1 MPENRLC
8 KFKELLKKKYGLR
21 LVNELLDANSEEE
34 TIKFIEDKVALNKFI
49 IEFTRN
55 NREGCDNSKCID
67 VFRDSFQERPMEI
80 PVGILTM
87 NFKDG
92 ERAAKLM
99 LVGEAAGPSIATQL
113 NFTYAFTNL
122 YIKKDGGGD
131 DERNREIFEQLEK
144 EVSDETL
151 NNLRYKEFKYWKK
164 SSKKEKLERY
174 RKTIEGHNLWNYL
187 ADIFN
192 DDFDYIK
199 NNLYITDLCKCNAK
213 GNQKWKNCYK
223 ECVQFLYEEVKLI
236 IPLLIIFLG
245 KKSQEE
251 FNKFL
256 EGKRFEIIP
265 GKVEGK
271 EININDY
278 YENFKKLRFFNS
290 FEINGQKIFMIT
302 IYHNRWLTDYLDEKK
317 LVLVKKYKEQCRKF
331 IKEVILPLLNTEF

>member
-1 MPENRLC
+1 MPENKLC
-8 KFKELLKKKYGLR
+8 TFKELLKKKYGLR
-21 LVNELLDANSEEE
+21 LVNELLDVNSEEE
-34 TIKFIEDKVALNKFI
+34 TIKFIKDKVALNRFI

-67 VFRDSFQERPMEI
+67 VFRESFQERPMEI

-99 LVGEAAGPSIATQL
+99 LVGEAAGPSIASQL
-113 NFTYAFTNL
+113 NFTYALTNL
-122 YIKKDGGGD
+122 YIKKDGGWD

-199 NNLYITDLCKCNAK
+199 NNLYITD
-213 GNQKWKNCYK
+213 
-223 ECVQFLYEEVKLI
+223 
-236 IPLLIIFLG
+236 
-245 KKSQEE
+245 
-251 FNKFL
+251 
-256 EGKRFEIIP
+256 
-265 GKVEGK
+265 
-271 EININDY
+271 
-278 YENFKKLRFFNS
+278 
-290 FEINGQKIFMIT
+290 
-302 IYHNRWLTDYLDEKK
+302 
-317 LVLVKKYKEQCRKF
+317 
-331 IKEVILPLLNTEF
+331 